1 MREEDVLYNDN
12 VRSIIR
18 GRLQITGADAD
29 EEHNDAA
36 PLQKKCPLSRFN
48 ILLTRRNMY
57 VIGAAVLLFMII
69 VIAAVTSTR
78 SGGDLQGEP
87 VSADTYNTRS
97 GGRQGKP
104 VSAWGRTDTYEPTYE
119 PTYDPSPE
127 TTTYEPTYETTND
140 GGDW

>member
-18 GRLQITGADAD
+18 GRLQITGADTD
-29 EEHNDAA
+29 ELNDA

-57 VIGAAVLLFMII
+57 VIGAVLLLMII

-78 SGGDLQGEP
+78 SGGVQGEP
-87 VSADTYNTRS
+87 VSTEGFRFTNTGTYEPS
-97 GGRQGKP
+97 
-104 VSAWGRTDTYEPTYE
+104 YEPTYE
-119 PTYDPSPE
+119 PTPE

-140 GGDW
+140 AGW

>member
-1 MREEDVLYNDN
+1 MREEDVIYNDN

-18 GRLQITGADAD
+18 GRQQQILTGADAD
-29 EEHNDAA
+29 ELNDA
-36 PLQKKCPLSRFN
+36 QKKCPLSRFN

-57 VIGAAVLLFMII
+57 VIGAVLLLMII

-78 SGGDLQGEP
+78 SG
-87 VSADTYNTRS
+87 

-127 TTTYEPTYETTND
+127 TTTYEPTYKTTND

>member
-1 MREEDVLYNDN
+1 MREEDVIYNDN

-18 GRLQITGADAD
+18 GRQQQILTGADTD
-29 EEHNDAA
+29 EQLNDA
-36 PLQKKCPLSRFN
+36 PLQTKCPLSRFN

-57 VIGAAVLLFMII
+57 VIGTVLLLMII

-78 SGGDLQGEP
+78 SGGGLQGEP

-97 GGRQGKP
+97 GGRKGKP

-119 PTYDPSPE
+119 PTPE

-140 GGDW
+140 GGGW

>member
-29 EEHNDAA
+29 EEHNDDA
-36 PLQKKCPLSRFN
+36 PLQTKCPLSRFN

-57 VIGAAVLLFMII
+57 VIGAVLLLMII
-69 VIAAVTSTR
+69 IIAAVASTR
-78 SGGDLQGEP
+78 SGGGLQGKP
-87 VSADTYNTRS
+87 VSTDTYTRS

-104 VSAWGRTDTYEPTYE
+104 ISAWGLTDTYEPTFE

-140 GGDW
+140 GVW

>member
-18 GRLQITGADAD
+18 GRLQITGADDAD
-29 EEHNDAA
+29 ELNDA
-36 PLQKKCPLSRFN
+36 PLQTKCPLSRFN

-69 VIAAVTSTR
+69 VIAATVTSSR
-78 SGGDLQGEP
+78 SDGGGLQGEP
-87 VSADTYNTRS
+87 VSTKGFRFTNT
-97 GGRQGKP
+97 G
-104 VSAWGRTDTYEPTYE
+104 TYEPTYE

-140 GGDW
+140 GDW

>member
-29 EEHNDAA
+29 EEHNDDA
-36 PLQKKCPLSRFN
+36 PLQTKCPLSRFN

-57 VIGAAVLLFMII
+57 VIGAVVLLMMII
-69 VIAAVTSTR
+69 VIAAATSTR
-78 SGGDLQGEP
+78 SGGGIQGEL

-97 GGRQGKP
+97 GGRKGKP
-104 VSAWGRTDTYEPTYE
+104 ASAWGRTDTYEPTFE
-119 PTYDPSPE
+119 PTPE
-127 TTTYEPTYETTND
+127 TTTYEPTYEKTND
-140 GGDW
+140 AGW

>member
-12 VRSIIR
+12 VRWSIIR

-29 EEHNDAA
+29 EEHNDDA

-57 VIGAAVLLFMII
+57 VIGAVLLLMII

-78 SGGDLQGEP
+78 SGG
-87 VSADTYNTRS
+87 
-97 GGRQGKP
+97 GGLLDFPR
-104 VSAWGRTDTYEPTYE
+104 
-119 PTYDPSPE
+119 
-127 TTTYEPTYETTND
+127 
-140 GGDW
+140 